1 MLRRGLLLLPLALPA
16 CSTTPAEPEPLPR
29 LVTGY
34 GHLTPIRLN
43 VASVEVVPPGPDA
56 IRISQPVPVSPE
68 GEILQMARERVIAA
82 GTEGSGRF
90 LTRLVEFRREGQ
102 GRQGGLG
109 GMFSGDPGERLSIRL
124 QVRLEVSAP
133 DGRSGFV
140 EAEARRQRTVPDGST
155 PAQRRRAAEELVH
168 QAMDDLNVEFEFQVR
183 RTLRSWLVEAVTP
196 PGGEGGV
203 QVEELPRS

>member
-1 MLRRGLLLLPLALPA
+1 MLRRGLLLLPLALAA
-16 CSTTPAEPEPLPR
+16 CANTSSESDPLPP

-43 VASVEVVPPGPDA
+43 VASLEVVPPAPDVV
-56 IRISQPVPVSPE
+56 RISQPAPLNPAA
-68 GEILQMARERVIAA
+68 EIEQMGRERVFAA

-90 LTRLVEFRREGQ
+90 ITRLAEFRREGQ
-102 GRQGGLG
+102 GRQGGVG
-109 GMFSGDPGERLSIRL
+109 GMFSGEPGERLSVRL

-140 EAEARRQRTVPDGST
+140 EAEARRQRTVPDGSS
-155 PAQRRRAAEELVH
+155 PAQRRRAAEEVVR

-183 RTLRSWLVEAVTP
+183 RTLRSWLVQAVSP
-196 PGGEGGV
+196 PSGEDGV